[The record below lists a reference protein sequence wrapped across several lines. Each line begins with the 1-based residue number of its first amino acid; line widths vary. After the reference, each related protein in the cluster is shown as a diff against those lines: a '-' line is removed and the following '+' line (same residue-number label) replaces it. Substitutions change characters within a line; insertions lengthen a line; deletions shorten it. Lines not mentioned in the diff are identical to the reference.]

1 MHRSNPGSPKVSLIT
16 DNDVRELLSPEL
28 IAMCAERGPSRVA
41 LDIGCE
47 EKTVRRA
54 RDKETSL
61 KANTMFNILAT
72 RGTALDPILKHF
84 HRRSVAIDDVTIDV
98 AAIPCDVASCL
109 PLLIELLR
117 DGHCEDDDVR
127 VLDRSGVI
135 DCLGRAA
142 DMLRDRRSELKLKVV
157 GA

>member
-1 MHRSNPGSPKVSLIT
+1 M
-16 DNDVRELLSPEL
+16 DVRELLAPEL
-28 IAMCAERGPSRVA
+28 IAMCHEHGPTRVG

-61 KANTMFNILAT
+61 KASTTFNILAT
-72 RGTALDPILKHF
+72 RGTALDSILAHF

-98 AAIPCDVASCL
+98 AAIPSDVAGCL
-109 PLLIELLR
+109 PLLIELFR
-117 DGHCEDDDVR
+117 DGHISDDDVR
-127 VLDRSGVI
+127 KLDQSGTI
-135 DCLGRAA
+135 DCLGRVA